1 MSNYVLS
8 CSSPADLTKEQL
20 EELGVSYIFFH
31 FQLDGKDYY
40 DDLGETIPYK
50 QFFDAM
56 RDGAMTKTSQINVEE
71 YHDYFEGF
79 LKEGKDIIH
88 VTLSSGI
95 SGTYN
100 SAMIAKADL
109 EEKYPDRKIYIV
121 DSLTATGGYA
131 LLVKKLALLKK
142 EGKSIDELNQWALE
156 NRLNIMAWIFTGDLT
171 YLIRGG
177 RVSKTSGTIGNLL
190 NICPIL
196 TFNKEGQLDTRYKIR
211 GKKKAIKAVVDKIIE
226 YAYDHENYAD
236 DIIINH
242 ADNLEDANAVIEAIC
257 ERMPNA
263 KENITLN
270 WIGNLIGSHTGP
282 GLIGVFFMGDREV

>member
-20 EELGVSYIFFH
+20 EELGVSYIYFH

-236 DIIINH
+236 EIFINH